1 MFGAR
6 MRPSLTLLV
15 GAAVAIAIWL
25 GELVAGPTEAR
36 HFIADFGWT
45 GFGLSA
51 AFASGRALFAPIGRD
66 RGGWAWIFM
75 GAVAWAVGQLFWDLY
90 DIVGLRTAQPTA
102 ADLGYLLAAVCWLIG
117 CAVLLAGH
125 QQRLAVYALVLDV
138 SAAVLTIVAGIALY
152 VSDVFSTEMLQD
164 PIAMLAALAFPTV
177 YVAATGAA
185 LSMFWVLPP
194 QETRR
199 AHLALLLGIGSSTV
213 AFAFWLPQYINDSF
227 AAGGLL
233 DLFRMFGLF
242 GVAMAGR
249 LNAAEGGHQ
258 SAPLVPASAVQFS
271 RMALPGVVAVA

>member
-6 MRPSLTLLV
+6 MRPTQTLVV
-15 GAAVAIAIWL
+15 GAAVAIAIWI

-90 DIVGLRTAQPTA
+90 DIVGLR
-102 ADLGYLLAAVCWLIG
+102 
-117 CAVLLAGH
+117 
-125 QQRLAVYALVLDV
+125 
-138 SAAVLTIVAGIALY
+138 
-152 VSDVFSTEMLQD
+152 
-164 PIAMLAALAFPTV
+164 
-177 YVAATGAA
+177 AA
-185 LSMFWVLPP
+185 LSMFWGLPP

-199 AHLALLLGIGSSTV
+199 AHLALLLGIASSTV
-213 AFAFWLPQYINDSF
+213 AFAFWLPQYINESF
-227 AAGGLL
+227 APGGPL

-242 GVAMAGR
+242 GVALAGR
-249 LNAAEGGHQ
+249 LNAAEGGP
-258 SAPLVPASAVQFS
+258 SAPLVPAS
-271 RMALPGVVAVA
+271 